1 MGQPHAAGA
10 PPFHKV
16 LIANRGE
23 IAVRVATTCQA
34 LGIAAAA
41 VYAPGDGDALHVR
54 SADEAYALGG
64 SYLDIEKVMEAA
76 LEARADA
83 LHPGYGFLSENPA
96 LPEACRAVGLV
107 FIGPSPEAMRALG
120 DKRRAKILARRAG
133 VPTVP
138 GYDGEDQ
145 DDAVL
150 KEQAHLI
157 GTPLLIKAT
166 AGGGGRGMREVHDLA
181 DFAEA
186 LESARREARNAFGDA
201 TVLLEKLVLR
211 PRHIEIQLMGDVH
224 GGVIHLGERECSIQR
239 RHQKIVEE
247 APSPAVSP
255 ALRLEMGA
263 AAVRLAREAG
273 YTNAGTAEFMLD
285 PEGRYYFLEMNAR
298 LQVEHPVTEI
308 VTGLDLVAL
317 QLHLAAGRP
326 LPLAQEDVTLRGH
339 AVECRVYA
347 EDPAAGFLPSIG
359 PLRVYAEPRGPGV
372 RVDSGVTAGDEVTTS
387 YDPMLAKLITSG
399 ETRVEAV
406 ERGLR
411 ALRRFAVLGVT
422 TNIAFLGRVLDHP
435 SFREGDL
442 STGFVAEHLSNVA
455 HSSPTP
461 STPHE
466 VVLLAALWGAT
477 APLTLPDQPDPWRT
491 TSGWSGGTG
500 LSPRYT
506 TGGVEDVVVLAR
518 TRPGGWSATVGDA
531 LYEVVSTVRDHGAVE
546 VGGLTVTLEDGR
558 VVRGHV
564 APAGATVLVSY
575 IGATYILRLE
585 GPPDLDRLG
594 GSAQGAG
601 HGGESALTAP
611 MPGTIVRVLVRE
623 GDTVKAG
630 RRLAVLEAMKMEHA
644 IEAPYDGVVRAVT
657 HQEGDLVAAGDRL
670 IELEATSE
678 GAAP

>member
-1 MGQPHAAGA
+1 VKKYAAGD
-10 PPFHKV
+10 PPFLKV

-34 LGIAAAA
+34 LGVVAAA

-54 SADEAYALGG
+54 VADEAYALGG
-64 SYLDIEKVMEAA
+64 DYLDLEKVIEVA

-96 LPEACRAVGLV
+96 LPEACRAAGIV

-150 KEQAHLI
+150 EEQARLV

-186 LESARREARNAFGDA
+186 LRSARREARNAFGDE
-201 TVLLEKLVLR
+201 TVLLEKLVSR
-211 PRHIEIQLMGDVH
+211 PRHIEIQLMGDAH
-224 GGVIHLGERECSIQR
+224 GSVIHLGERECSIQR

-255 ALRLEMGA
+255 ALRAEMGA
-263 AAVRLAREAG
+263 AAVRLAREAA

-285 PEGRYYFLEMNAR
+285 ADGRYYFLEMNAR

-326 LPLAQEDVTLRGH
+326 LPLTQEDVTLRGH

-359 PLRVYAEPRGPGV
+359 PLRVYAEPHGPGV
-372 RVDSGVTAGDEVTTS
+372 RVDSGVSAGDEVTTS
-387 YDPMLAKLITSG
+387 YDPLLAKLITSG
-399 ETRVEAV
+399 ETRAEAV
-406 ERGLR
+406 QRGLR

-422 TNIAFLGRVLDHP
+422 TNIAFLSALLDHP
-435 SFREGDL
+435 SFQEGDL
-442 STGFVAEHLSNVA
+442 STGFVAEHLSNA
-455 HSSPTP
+455 TPTAP
-461 STPHE
+461 TASTPHD
-466 VVLLAALWGAT
+466 VLLLAALWGAT
-477 APLTLPDQPDPWRT
+477 AALTASGQRDPWRGA
-491 TSGWSGGTG
+491 SGWSGGAG
-500 LSPRYT
+500 LSLRYA
-506 TGGVEDVVVLAR
+506 TGGREDTVVL
-518 TRPGGWSATVGDA
+518 TRAGSGGWSATVGDT
-531 LYEVVSTVRDHGAVE
+531 LYEATSAWRDHGAADA
-546 VGGLTVTLEDGR
+546 GGLTVTLETGR
-558 VVRGHV
+558 VLHGYVASA
-564 APAGATVLVSY
+564 APAVLVSLA
-575 IGATYILRLE
+575 GVTYTLRPL
-585 GPPDLDRLG
+585 GPPDLDALG
-594 GSAQGAG
+594 GLAQGG
-601 HGGESALTAP
+601 GQGGESALTAP
-611 MPGTIVRVLVRE
+611 MPGTIVRILVRE
-623 GDTVKAG
+623 GDRVKA
-630 RRLAVLEAMKMEHA
+630 RQRLAVLEAMKMEHDVT
-644 IEAPYDGVVRAVT
+644 APYDGVVRAVA
-657 HQEGDLVAAGDRL
+657 HREGDLVAAGDRL

-678 GAAP
+678 GTSP